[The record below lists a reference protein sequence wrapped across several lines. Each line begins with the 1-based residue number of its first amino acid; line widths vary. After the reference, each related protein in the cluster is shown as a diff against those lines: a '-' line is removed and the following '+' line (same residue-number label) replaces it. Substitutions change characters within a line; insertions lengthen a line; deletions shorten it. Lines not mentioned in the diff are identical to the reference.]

1 MLPPGS
7 REIARAISID
17 FYREMEVGT
26 HSSHRKQALEER
38 GQGMSDTFGGK
49 HESG

>member
-1 MLPPGS
+1 MIYEMGK
-7 REIARAISID
+7 IFYV
-17 FYREMEVGT
+17 FYRKMEIGT
-26 HSSHRKQALEER
+26 CSCQRKQALEER